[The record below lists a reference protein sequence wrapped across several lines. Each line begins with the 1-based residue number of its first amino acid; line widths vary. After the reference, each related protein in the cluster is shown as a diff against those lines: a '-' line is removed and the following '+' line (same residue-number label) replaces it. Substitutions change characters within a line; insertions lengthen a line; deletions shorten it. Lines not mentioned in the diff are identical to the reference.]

1 MSMLTNARPVMRAAL
16 PEVGLRDELVAGIHL
31 VAPAPRAVHQ
41 WVLCHL
47 FAALQPYV
55 ARHGLGELL
64 WSPASLSF
72 RNDELAQPD
81 LFLVPPTYATAEE

>member
-55 ARHGLGELL
+55 ARHGLGEPG
-64 WSPASLSF
+64 SPASLSF

-81 LFLVPPTYATAEE
+81 LFLLPPAYATAEQ